1 MIFTRSFAVI
11 REKVGGF
18 EPWSTDSFDYLVKIS
33 TAFYQKN
40 YSSLNASLLQA
51 TFPMSKEVD
60 PLLKFEH
67 QFQSFV
73 RNNPNV
79 ASAAHS
85 ASQIPESAKAVVVLS
100 PLSLQHQ
107 FPRYWVSKSYKK
119 TIVERPERLLA
130 CSMGIGAAITMYPAL
145 FTLKSSHKRK
155 TSLLS
160 DHVLKVHG
168 SDWPQELL
176 KLCKNSQK
184 ALDQCQVEVPESWNV
199 GDIYLSRQT
208 ISALEGSIGALE
220 TGVDSIFHG
229 PSVEQTSNRA
239 FVALRPPGHHSH
251 ASTPSGFCLLNNA
264 HIAIEYAADTY
275 GVTHAVVLDF
285 DLHHGDGTQDIC
297 WKRAG
302 FKPDGCDDGGS
313 EYNEFGKKFAEFP
326 KVGYFSLHDINS
338 FPTEL
343 GYATKEN
350 VRNAAT
356 CIMDAHDVNIW
367 NVHLQSYDSDEAFTK
382 LYQTKYRSLF
392 AKADEYFRTAKQNMR
407 ALGKPFKGLVVI
419 SAGFDASEYE
429 QPSMQRHAVNVPTF
443 FYNLF
448 TKDALK
454 LAQMHSHGKLLSV
467 LEGGYSDGAISSGV
481 FAHLIGLQNQN
492 WINEWGSAQV
502 VKEIVRGCKPQWKP
516 YKTKRARDVIRIWA
530 EEVIKL
536 GRAMIP
542 EFEQVLFEPELV
554 EPKAETSKRI
564 TRSRRAP
571 AAASIAVVKTPPTLP
586 RSETPTPNDKR
597 YIQKLETADVETVPF
612 VEQDLP
618 SDNEDEDDEDY
629 VYDEELNKTFNR
641 TVEDITI
648 DDISRHLETLEIEPE
663 ALDDAPPRTASSSGT
678 RASSRNADS
687 EAAAA
692 GAPQERRP
700 LSSSSGG
707 YKIPSGSTTRHLR
720 NTRASRLMNFD
731 DSDISMISH
740 VSPTKGR
747 STRSGQTKW

>member
-1 MIFTRSFAVI
+1 
-11 REKVGGF
+11 
-18 EPWSTDSFDYLVKIS
+18 
-33 TAFYQKN
+33 
-40 YSSLNASLLQA
+40 
-51 TFPMSKEVD
+51 MSKAED
-60 PLLKFEH
+60 PLHKFEQ
-67 QFQSFV
+67 QFQAFV
-73 RNNPNV
+73 KNNPNV

-100 PLSLQHQ
+100 PLSLEHQ
-107 FPRYWVSKSYKK
+107 FSRHWVSKSYRK

-145 FTLKSSHKRK
+145 FTLKSSHTRQ
-155 TSLLS
+155 TSLLA

-168 SDWPQELL
+168 KDWPQELL
-176 KLCKNSQK
+176 KLCQNSTK
-184 ALDQCQVEVPESWNV
+184 ALDRCQVEVPESWNV
-199 GDIYLSRQT
+199 GDIYLSQQT
-208 ISALEGSIGALE
+208 IDAVQGSIGALE
-220 TGVDSIFHG
+220 IGVDSIFHG
-229 PSVEQTSNRA
+229 PSVEETSNRA

-302 FKPDGCDDGGS
+302 FKPDECVDPDPS
-313 EYNEFGKKFAEFP
+313 YNEFGKKFAEYP

-338 FPTEL
+338 FPSEL
-343 GYATKEN
+343 GYATKDN
-350 VRNAAT
+350 IRNAAT

-367 NVHLQSYDSDEAFTK
+367 NVHLQSYDSEEAFTK
-382 LYQTKYRSLF
+382 LYQTKYRTIF
-392 AKADEYFRTAKQNMR
+392 AKADEFFRTAKHTMK

-429 QPSMQRHAVNVPTF
+429 QASMQRHGVNVPTF
-443 FYNLF
+443 FYNMF

-454 LAQMHSHGKLLSV
+454 LAQMHSHGKVLSV
-467 LEGGYSDGAISSGV
+467 MEGGYSDGAVASGV

-502 VKEIVRGCKPQWKP
+502 VKEITRGCKPNWKP

-536 GRAMIP
+536 GRSMIP
-542 EFEQVLFEPELV
+542 EFERVLFQPE
-554 EPKAETSKRI
+554 EEETKVSSGKRV
-564 TRSRRAP
+564 TRSAKGAVP
-571 AAASIAVVKTPPTLP
+571 AIPEPIAVVKTPTSLP

-597 YIQKLETADVETVPF
+597 YITKQENSESEPVPF
-612 VEQDLP
+612 VQQNLGSGD
-618 SDNEDEDDEDY
+618 DEDDEDDDDDDY
-629 VYDEELNKTFNR
+629 EYDEELNKTFNR

-648 DDISRHLETLEIEPE
+648 DDISRHLETLDIEPVLP
-663 ALDDAPPRTASSSGT
+663 AATSLSGTSSSSSSSSSSSTSTKSRGTGGAPDTRPHT
-678 RASSRNADS
+678 RATTRNESS
-687 EAAAA
+687 
-692 GAPQERRP
+692 APTENRRP
-700 LSSSSGG
+700 LSASGTQN

-720 NTRASRLMNFD
+720 NSRTSRLMNFD

-740 VSPTKGR
+740 ISTAKGHHT
-747 STRSGQTKW
+747 TRSGQTKW